1 MDNNSTLNSSIHIT
15 QSSDAFYETGLD
27 DEFATDDV
35 AEMTQIWINERN
47 SPEILPYRRRL
58 VEDLTELIEHQGM
71 VAMEGLS
78 ENVDMRFRS
87 MLYQTEM
94 ERIKFLI
101 RNYLRTRLYKI
112 EKYTTY
118 LLNRPDVR
126 ERLSDKEYEY
136 AQRSVFEQMPFDFH
150 NFIVPNLKTVFPGNA
165 KSYAELLE
173 KHYSKSFLNTLPQS
187 QQDVNEKINTLSSVS
202 VPDEYSA
209 VIVRGKE
216 EQGMFELESR
226 RQYEIRLSPESI
238 YMVRYSD
245 IKLLLD
251 EGQVE
256 LI

>member
-15 QSSDAFYETGLD
+15 QSSEALYETGLD

-136 AQRSVFEQMPFDFH
+136 AQ
-150 NFIVPNLKTVFPGNA
+150 
-165 KSYAELLE
+165 SYAELLE

-245 IKLLLD
+245 IKLLLE

>member
-1 MDNNSTLNSSIHIT
+1 
-15 QSSDAFYETGLD
+15 
-27 DEFATDDV
+27 
-35 AEMTQIWINERN
+35 
-47 SPEILPYRRRL
+47 
-58 VEDLTELIEHQGM
+58 M

-94 ERIKFLI
+94 ERIKFII

-126 ERLSDKEYEY
+126 ERLSEKEIQY
-136 AQRSVFEQMPFDFH
+136 AQ
-150 NFIVPNLKTVFPGNA
+150 
-165 KSYAELLE
+165 SYNELLE
-173 KHYSKSFLNTLPQS
+173 KHYSKSFLGSLPQP
-187 QQDVNEKINTLSSVS
+187 QQDVNETINNLSSVS
-202 VPDEYSA
+202 VHDEYSA
-209 VIVRGKE
+209 VIVRSKE

-226 RQYEIRLSPESI
+226 PTYEIKLSPESI

-245 IKLLLD
+245 IKLLLE